1 MQIFVI
7 FISLLF
13 ISPLAA
19 ETILEGN
26 FTQGGLVYGKT
37 KPGNIIKLEKRKLRI
52 SSSGSFVFGFSRDTK
67 KGLQLMIDMPHG
79 LSETRTIEVE
89 QRKYRVQR
97 INGLPNDM
105 ISPPKKVL
113 ERIIIENKKIK
124 KVRMRDS
131 NFSFWKSGFVWPA
144 KGRISGVYG
153 SQRILNGRPKQPH
166 YGIDIAAPTGG
177 LVVAPTGGVVDMAE
191 PDLYYSGGTIILDHG
206 HGLTSA
212 FLHMDKLF
220 VVVGDVVSKSQAI
233 GTIGSTGRSTGPHL
247 DWRINWFEKRI
258 DPGLLVE

>member
-1 MQIFVI
+1 
-7 FISLLF
+7 
-13 ISPLAA
+13 
-19 ETILEGN
+19 
-26 FTQGGLVYGKT
+26 
-37 KPGNIIKLEKRKLRI
+37 
-52 SSSGSFVFGFSRDTK
+52 
-67 KGLQLMIDMPHG
+67 MIDMPNG
-79 LSETRTIEVE
+79 LSETRIINVE
-89 QRKYRVQR
+89 PRKYRMQR
-97 INGLPNDM
+97 INGLPKNM

-144 KGRISGVYG
+144 KGRVSGVYG

-166 YGIDIAAPTGG
+166 YGIDIAAPKGS
-177 LVVAPTGGVVDMAE
+177 LVVAPTGGVVALAE

-206 HGLTSA
+206 HGLPSA

-220 VVVGDVVSKSQAI
+220 VAVDDVVSQSQPI

>member
-7 FISLLF
+7 FISLFF

-26 FTQGGLVYGKT
+26 FTQGGLIFGKT

-52 SSSGSFVFGFSRDTK
+52 SSSGSFVFGFSRDAK
-67 KGLQLMIDMPHG
+67 KRLQLMIDMPNG

-89 QRKYRVQR
+89 PRKYRVQR
-97 INGLPNDM
+97 INGLPDNM

-153 SQRILNGRPKQPH
+153 SQRVLNGRP
-166 YGIDIAAPTGG
+166 
-177 LVVAPTGGVVDMAE
+177 
-191 PDLYYSGGTIILDHG
+191 
-206 HGLTSA
+206 
-212 FLHMDKLF
+212 
-220 VVVGDVVSKSQAI
+220 
-233 GTIGSTGRSTGPHL
+233 
-247 DWRINWFEKRI
+247 
-258 DPGLLVE
+258 

>member
-1 MQIFVI
+1 
-7 FISLLF
+7 
-13 ISPLAA
+13 
-19 ETILEGN
+19 
-26 FTQGGLVYGKT
+26 
-37 KPGNIIKLEKRKLRI
+37 
-52 SSSGSFVFGFSRDTK
+52 
-67 KGLQLMIDMPHG
+67 MIDMPNG
-79 LSETRTIEVE
+79 LSESRIINVE
-89 QRKYRVQR
+89 PRKYRMQR
-97 INGLPNDM
+97 INGLPKNM

-166 YGIDIAAPTGG
+166 YGIDIAAPKGS
-177 LVVAPTGGVVDMAE
+177 LVVAPTGGVVALAE

-220 VVVGDVVSKSQAI
+220 VAVGDVVSQSQPI

>member
-1 MQIFVI
+1 MQ
-7 FISLLF
+7 
-13 ISPLAA
+13 
-19 ETILEGN
+19 
-26 FTQGGLVYGKT
+26 
-37 KPGNIIKLEKRKLRI
+37 
-52 SSSGSFVFGFSRDTK
+52 
-67 KGLQLMIDMPHG
+67 
-79 LSETRTIEVE
+79 
-89 QRKYRVQR
+89 RV
-97 INGLPNDM
+97 NGLPNNM
-105 ISPPKKVL
+105 ISPPKTVL

-166 YGIDIAAPTGG
+166 YGIDIAAPRGS
-177 LVVAPTGGVVDMAE
+177 LVVAPTGGVVALAE
-191 PDLYYSGGTIILDHG
+191 PDLYYSGGTIIIDHG

-220 VVVGDVVSKSQAI
+220 VVVGDVVSQSQPI

-258 DPGLLVE
+258 DPSLLVE

>member
-1 MQIFVI
+1 
-7 FISLLF
+7 
-13 ISPLAA
+13 
-19 ETILEGN
+19 
-26 FTQGGLVYGKT
+26 
-37 KPGNIIKLEKRKLRI
+37 
-52 SSSGSFVFGFSRDTK
+52 
-67 KGLQLMIDMPHG
+67 MIDMPNG

-89 QRKYRVQR
+89 PRKYRVQR
-97 INGLPNDM
+97 INGLPNNM

-113 ERIIIENKKIK
+113 ERIIFENKKIK

-166 YGIDIAAPTGG
+166 YGIDIAAPKGS
-177 LVVAPTGGVVDMAE
+177 LVVAPTGGVVALAE

>member
-1 MQIFVI
+1 
-7 FISLLF
+7 
-13 ISPLAA
+13 
-19 ETILEGN
+19 
-26 FTQGGLVYGKT
+26 
-37 KPGNIIKLEKRKLRI
+37 
-52 SSSGSFVFGFSRDTK
+52 
-67 KGLQLMIDMPHG
+67 MIDMPNG
-79 LSETRTIEVE
+79 SSETRTIKV
-89 QRKYRVQR
+89 QPRKYRVQR
-97 INGLPNDM
+97 INGLPNNM
-105 ISPPKKVL
+105 INPPKKVL

-166 YGIDIAAPTGG
+166 YGIDIAAPRGS
-177 LVVAPTGGVVDMAE
+177 LVVAPAGGVVALAE
-191 PDLYYSGGTIILDHG
+191 PDLYYSGGTIIIDHG

-220 VVVGDVVSKSQAI
+220 VVVGDVVSQSQPI

-258 DPGLLVE
+258 DPTLLVE

>member
-1 MQIFVI
+1 
-7 FISLLF
+7 
-13 ISPLAA
+13 
-19 ETILEGN
+19 
-26 FTQGGLVYGKT
+26 
-37 KPGNIIKLEKRKLRI
+37 
-52 SSSGSFVFGFSRDTK
+52 
-67 KGLQLMIDMPHG
+67 MIDMPNG
-79 LSETRTIEVE
+79 SSETRTIKV
-89 QRKYRVQR
+89 QPRKYRVQR
-97 INGLPNDM
+97 INGLPNNM

-166 YGIDIAAPTGG
+166 YGIDIAAPRGS
-177 LVVAPTGGVVDMAE
+177 LVVAPAGGVVALAE
-191 PDLYYSGGTIILDHG
+191 PDLYYSGGTIIIDHG

-220 VVVGDVVSKSQAI
+220 VVVGDVVSQSQPI

-258 DPGLLVE
+258 DPSLLVE

>member
-1 MQIFVI
+1 
-7 FISLLF
+7 
-13 ISPLAA
+13 
-19 ETILEGN
+19 
-26 FTQGGLVYGKT
+26 
-37 KPGNIIKLEKRKLRI
+37 
-52 SSSGSFVFGFSRDTK
+52 
-67 KGLQLMIDMPHG
+67 MIDMPNG
-79 LSETRTIEVE
+79 SSETRTIKV
-89 QRKYRVQR
+89 QPRKYRVQR
-97 INGLPNDM
+97 INGLPNNM
-105 ISPPKKVL
+105 INPPKKVL
-113 ERIIIENKKIK
+113 ARIIIENKKIK

-166 YGIDIAAPTGG
+166 YGIDIAAPRGS
-177 LVVAPTGGVVDMAE
+177 LVVAPAGGVVALAE
-191 PDLYYSGGTIILDHG
+191 PDLYYSGGTIIIDHG

-220 VVVGDVVSKSQAI
+220 VVVGDVVSQSQPI